1 MQKLLVALTVV
12 NLALLAFLLTRV
24 PTTAVADASGVLR
37 GRALQ
42 ITDDQGR
49 VRASIV
55 VHPPSSPGASETVV
69 LRLVDPN
76 GRPSVKIAGSENSA
90 GLSFVGE
97 SDSVHVILKAEGP
110 STSLKLATKDGRQ
123 QLIKP

>member
-1 MQKLLVALTVV
+1 MQKLLVALTLV
-12 NLALLAFLLTRV
+12 NLALLGFLLTRV
-24 PTTAVADASGVLR
+24 PAAAVADSSGVLR

-42 ITDDQGR
+42 ITDDHGR

-55 VHPPSSPGASETVV
+55 VHGPSSPGASETVV

-76 GRPSVKIAGSENSA
+76 GRPSVKIAGSESSA

-97 SDSVHVILKAEGP
+97 SDSAHVILKAEGP
-110 STSLKLATKDGRQ
+110 DTSLKLATKDGRQ
-123 QLIKP
+123 QVIKP